1 MSDNELQQVVN
12 ITEPQGRHEQI
23 LEAAARMFFE
33 RGYRETRLSDIADAI
48 DIKAASIYHH
58 FENKQELLAT
68 LIIQMMDD
76 LIDAA
81 SVSIMMTAMPE
92 DQLDSMVR
100 SYVYVVGSRPTQ
112 GMIGDRELHNL
123 EEITRAIVVSKR
135 DQYQKLM
142 QGILDYGRTT
152 GVFTQSD
159 TQFTTFAILGMCN
172 HIGLWYRPSGRLHL
186 DQIADLASDSALR
199 LAGARSRFPRE

>member
-1 MSDNELQQVVN
+1 MPDSNLQQASSSA
-12 ITEPQGRHEQI
+12 EPQDRHQQI
-23 LEAAARMFFE
+23 LDAAARMFFE

-58 FENKQELLAT
+58 FKNKQELLAT
-68 LIIQMMDD
+68 LIVQMMDE

-81 SVSIMMTAMPE
+81 SASIMMATAPE

-123 EEITRAIVVSKR
+123 EDITRAIVISKR
-135 DQYQKLM
+135 DQYEKLL

-152 GVFTQSD
+152 GVFTQAD

-172 HIGLWYRPSGRLHL
+172 HIGLWYQPSGRLQL
-186 DQIADLASDSALR
+186 DQIADLASDAALR
-199 LAGARSRFPRE
+199 LAGTDSAALNG